1 MLPSS
6 PPPVRAYF
14 EHREAKE
21 RDVARPLRWP
31 AMTSPVLVAGRI
43 AVALLEV
50 EAGFRPGHQLE
61 RHCHP
66 TLWDRLAPRLCFRG
80 GPAITCRSLRRV
92 LIQEHIPGLVDAV
105 AVLERG
111 RRVEAV
117 AMRLDVATA
126 QILTGEL
133 SAREVEDVDT
143 ATLSYAEVKALATGQ
158 PLLLE
163 AATVAAGIARL
174 RNHKLATSVPNAAS
188 ARTST
193 SSSATPRAARSAP
206 GRWRPWPSTPPA
218 ATRYSGRT
226 VARPWPTAPPS
237 PRPSPLRRPPR
248 CSKVP
253 ANTWASGAG
262 SASRSPHPGLGRQCP
277 RGHRPGG
284 LPARGVVRGPQE
296 LAAAGPAVAHPDQ
309 P

>member
-14 EHREAKE
+14 EHREANE

-66 TLWDRLAPRLCFRG
+66 TLWDRLAPGCASAVARQ
-80 GPAITCRSLRRV
+80 ITCRSLRRV

-117 AMRLDVATA
+117 AMRLDGATA

-143 ATLSYAEVKALATGQ
+143 AALSYAEVKALATGQ

-163 AATVAAGIARL
+163 AATVAAEVARL
-174 RNHKLATSVPNAAS
+174 RNLQTGHIRAQRRIRQDIDRLLGDADRSEERAGAPEAIAYHAAERDPVLISYGGRPLAD
-188 ARTST
+188 
-193 SSSATPRAARSAP
+193 RAAIAKALAGGG
-206 GRWRPWPSTPPA
+206 GRGAATGHPPA
-218 ATRYSGRT
+218 LGPVVRAQRRGR
-226 VARPWPTAPPS
+226 R
-237 PRPSPLRRPPR
+237 
-248 CSKVP
+248 
-253 ANTWASGAG
+253 
-262 SASRSPHPGLGRQCP
+262 HPGLGRQ
-277 RGHRPGG
+277 
-284 LPARGVVRGPQE
+284 LP
-296 LAAAGPAVAHPDQ
+296 
-309 P
+309 